1 MACEKGES
9 GTEGKIT
16 QQKKTNHAKTQ
27 RLYKTWAME
36 KMARSRMISRGKWW
50 KIQQ

>member
-9 GTEGKIT
+9 GTERKIA
-16 QQKKTNHAKTQ
+16 QEQKTNRAKTW

-36 KMARSRMISRGKWW
+36 KMARSWMISRGKWW